1 MTEKTARRIAKAL
14 EQLAGVNTNTT
25 VNTKGLIKSL
35 AKTHNKLQICK
46 IVKDVE
52 NCGLK
57 EAKDIVEAT
66 NVIYKIQQRED
77 CKLPQSQHQE

>member
-14 EQLAGVNTNTT
+14 EQLAGVNAP

-35 AKTHNKLQICK
+35 TKTHSKLHIMK

-52 NCGLK
+52 QCSLR
-57 EAKDIVEAT
+57 EAKNIVEFT
-66 NVIYKIQQRED
+66 IK
-77 CKLPQSQHQE
+77 